1 MANILIQPVLRPC
14 WQLLL
19 RLTFVTL
26 KFHLNN
32 DNDLRCHFVFTLAT
46 MAAVQSTAG
55 KFIPYSNC
63 LIIYIHICIVKKR
76 LPST

>member
-1 MANILIQPVLRPC
+1 MANILIQPLLRQC

-32 DNDLRCHFVFTLAT
+32 DNDLRCHYVFTLAT

-55 KFIPYSNC
+55 KFILLSYC
-63 LIIYIHICIVKKR
+63 LIIYIHICIAKKR
-76 LPST
+76 LPRT